1 MVSRSQDKQ
10 LSDSFLVRCWMEPR
24 EMSDQPDIVRVYV
37 RNLRTGEEH
46 YLNQPSQVGEV
57 IQRGLRQAAAEAAD
71 GAGGRRLEAN

>member
-1 MVSRSQDKQ
+1 MAVRSQDKQ

-24 EMSDQPDIVRVYV
+24 EMADQPDIVRVYV

-57 IQRGLRQAAAEAAD
+57 VERGLQQAAAEATRAVI
-71 GAGGRRLEAN
+71 GRSIEAG

>member
-1 MVSRSQDKQ
+1 MVVRFQDKQ

-24 EMSDQPDIVRVYV
+24 EMTDEPDIVRVYV

-57 IQRGLRQAAAEAAD
+57 VERGLQQAAAEAT
-71 GAGGRRLEAN
+71 GAVTGRTIEAG